1 MYIGKTPIVGNFQKC
16 DALTASATADYTL
29 QVSSAN
35 VVPESANHMLV
46 SLNGI
51 LQAPITSFTVSGST
65 LSFASALTSSDS
77 IDFVILL
84 GNVLDIGV
92 PSDDT
97 CGAAQIKDDLISGT
111 TALAVAPA
119 DTDEFLV
126 SDAGTLK
133 RIDYSL
139 IKAANTP
146 AFEAGLSASQDS
158 ESSETNTKIEFDS
171 ENIDTDGCYDNSTNY
186 RFTPTTA
193 GKYYVYTHA
202 YITPQSGGY
211 VIRNAISKIYKNGSQ
226 ALRTNLYLTTA
237 GSSHFNSVSL
247 YNSGILDMNGSSD
260 YVESYFNS
268 AATSGDIKIQ
278 VGALFGAYKLIGV

>member
-1 MYIGKTPIVGNFQKC
+1 MAYIGSKPADKV
-16 DALTASATADYTL
+16 LTASDITDGV
-29 QVSSAN
+29 VSNAKLAQDIMSA
-35 VVPESANHMLV
+35 E
-46 SLNGI
+46 
-51 LQAPITSFTVSGST
+51 T
-65 LSFASALTSSDS
+65 ALT
-77 IDFVILL
+77 
-84 GNVLDIGV
+84 
-92 PSDDT
+92 T
-97 CGAAQIKDDLISGT
+97 E
-111 TALAVAPA
+111 PA
-119 DTDEFLV
+119 STDELLL

-139 IKAANTP
+139 ISNTP
-146 AFEAGLSASQDS
+146 AFEAGLSAAQES
-158 ESSETNTKIEFDS
+158 ESSETDTKIEFDS